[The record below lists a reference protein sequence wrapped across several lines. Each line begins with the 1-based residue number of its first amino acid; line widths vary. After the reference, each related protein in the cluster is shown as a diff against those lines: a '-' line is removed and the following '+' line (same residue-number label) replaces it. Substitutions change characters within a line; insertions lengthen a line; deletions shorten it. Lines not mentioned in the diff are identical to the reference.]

1 MNVSLRFL
9 RTRARGAI
17 RPAGWAAI
25 VMAGASVSGCAG
37 AADHP
42 EIRSVLARQ
51 EQAWNRGDLDGF
63 MAHYW
68 KSDELVFRSPK
79 GETHGW
85 QAVLDRYRQAY
96 PTKDAMGTL
105 RFEVG
110 KIAPSGQDS
119 FEVAG
124 QYRQEAAAGPQSGRF
139 YLHFRKIGGEWVIV
153 RDFTV
158 GN

>member
-1 MNVSLRFL
+1 MKASWRVL
-9 RTRARGAI
+9 RTTAWCAGH
-17 RPAGWAAI
+17 PAGWTI
-25 VMAGASVSGCAG
+25 LFMAVTCMGGCG
-37 AADHP
+37 KPADHP
-42 EIRSVLARQ
+42 EIRSVLAQQ
-51 EQAWNRGDLDGF
+51 EEAWNRGDLDGF

-85 QAVLDRYRQAY
+85 QAVLDRYRKAY
-96 PTKDAMGTL
+96 PTKEAMGSL

-110 KIAPSGQDS
+110 KISPAGPEA

-124 QYRQEAAAGPQSGRF
+124 QFRQEVADGAQTGRF
-139 YLHFRKIGGEWVIV
+139 YLHFRRIGGQWVIV